1 MRRERV
7 KREAKLPCQGINFTH
22 YGTHLELFAVRY
34 QCYDCCI
41 CFVVCVVHVLAL

>member
-7 KREAKLPCQGINFTH
+7 KREAKLPCYWVNFTH